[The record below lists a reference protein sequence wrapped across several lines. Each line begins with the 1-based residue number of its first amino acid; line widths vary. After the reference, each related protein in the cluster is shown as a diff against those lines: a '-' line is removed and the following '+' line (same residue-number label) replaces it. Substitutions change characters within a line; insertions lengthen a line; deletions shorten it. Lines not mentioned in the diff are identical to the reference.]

1 MKHYIIKT
9 NLKIN
14 TFYLV
19 YNKIEGKKKQ
29 KKIFFHFENFFIF
42 ILK

>member
-29 KKIFFHFENFFIF
+29 KKYFFTLKIF
-42 ILK
+42 LYLY